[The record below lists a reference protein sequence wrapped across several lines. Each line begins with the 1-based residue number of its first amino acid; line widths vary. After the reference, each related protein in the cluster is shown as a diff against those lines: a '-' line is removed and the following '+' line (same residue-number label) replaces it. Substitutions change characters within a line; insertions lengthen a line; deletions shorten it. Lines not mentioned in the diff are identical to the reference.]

1 MWDPIS
7 VLFCMWILNAGL
19 PEARLHVHD
28 VIEAREQKIITDTIL
43 QSVTI
48 RGI

>member
-1 MWDPIS
+1 
-7 VLFCMWILNAGL
+7 MWILNAGL

-28 VIEAREQKIITDTIL
+28 VIEAREQKILVDTIQ

-48 RGI
+48 RDF

>member
-1 MWDPIS
+1 MWDPMS

-28 VIEAREQKIITDTIL
+28 VIEAREQQVIIDTI
-43 QSVTI
+43 QKSVTI
-48 RGI
+48 RDI

>member
-1 MWDPIS
+1 
-7 VLFCMWILNAGL
+7 MWILNAGL

-48 RGI
+48 RDI

>member
-1 MWDPIS
+1 MS

-28 VIEAREQKIITDTIL
+28 VIEAREQKILVDTIQ

-48 RGI
+48 RDF